1 MDWKEGVRGEIGVLA
16 WGWFT
21 THHQMSLGESILG
34 ELTLPALS
42 SGGVFHYA
50 DGRELEME
58 KTSWWKGWH
67 ELRENDIVVGSA
79 RPLGFWGQRISVRYR
94 GKMYELGA
102 AGFWGD
108 RWHLVDESGTVLVEI
123 CRQGFLRQKV
133 AMTVHLEVQ
142 SDLLVFA
149 YYLAHVRWQEQAVA
163 VSAAA
168 AGS

>member
-1 MDWKEGVRGEIGVLA
+1 MSWESGVSGTVEVDI
-16 WGWFT
+16 WGFFT
-21 THHQMSLGESILG
+21 THHHINLRGSILG
-34 ELTLPALS
+34 ELTLPGLS
-42 SGGVFHYA
+42 NGGCFRFA

-79 RPLGFWGQRISVRYR
+79 RPLGFWGQRISVGYR

-123 CRQGFLRQKV
+123 LRQGFLRQKV

-142 SDLLVFA
+142 PDLLVFA

>member
-1 MDWKEGVRGEIGVLA
+1 MSWNEGVKGEGGVVA

-21 THHQMSLGESILG
+21 THHQVSLRESILG
-34 ELTLPALS
+34 ELILPALGR
-42 SGGVFHYA
+42 GGVFCYA

-67 ELRENDIVVGSA
+67 ELRENGIVVGSA
-79 RPLGFWGQRISVRYR
+79 RPLGFWGQRISVGYR
-94 GKMYELGA
+94 GRMYELA
-102 AGFWGD
+102 TAGFWGD

-123 CRQGFLRQKV
+123 WRRGFFRQKV

-142 SDLLVFA
+142 PDLLVFV
-149 YYLAHVRWQEQAVA
+149 YYLAHARWQEQAAA
-163 VSAAA
+163 VGGAA